1 MVSKASSLT
10 ISSSAVFQ
18 LSEIE
23 AQRDLSQIIVHV
35 DMDAFFAVV
44 YHILILVPKIWSPNL
59 LLTQNVELLFNPELK
74 DKPFGVSAL
83 QTVLFNGLR

>member
-1 MVSKASSLT
+1 MVSKIPSLT
-10 ISSSAVFQ
+10 ISNSVIFQ

-35 DMDAFFAVV
+35 DMDAFYAVV
-44 YHILILVPKIWSPNL
+44 YHILILVPKTWSPNFL
-59 LLTQNVELLFNPELK
+59 PTQNVELLFDPELK

-83 QTVLFNGLR
+83 RIILFNGLR